1 MIVFSYMC
9 DASQVAPMKPSM
21 WVETYDSVEDFIAKQ
36 LEYSEEYEEYN
47 EILGELYGKED
58 LDMDDIRNIAA
69 GEWNGEEF
77 EAADGVY
84 YTFSVENTEE

>member
-21 WVETYDSVEDFIAKQ
+21 WVEKYDSIEDLIAKQ
-36 LEYSEEYEEYN
+36 LKYNEEFEEYEG
-47 EILGELYGKED
+47 ILGELYGKEE
-58 LDMDDIRNIAA
+58 LNMDDIHSIAA

-77 EAADGVY
+77 EDADGVC
-84 YTFSVENTEE
+84 YTFSVVNTEK